1 MRRLKTKRHRIEV
14 FLNVLNPGI
23 ISITGLHYSKQ
34 DYIGGCVDG
43 EMKGHL
49 HNFRTRFF
57 LLSG

>member
-14 FLNVLNPGI
+14 FLNVLNLGI

-43 EMKGHL
+43 E
-49 HNFRTRFF
+49 
-57 LLSG
+57 